1 MTDSRTVKTVS
12 LKTIRK
18 YNPEL
23 AGKHHPLGRERASSP
38 GESSVQSSASLS
50 AIQRGSG
57 VVPPTPEQSAGED
70 VSKSE
75 TGSSIYSSGEP
86 KQPRTLHFRHR
97 DPGMNRRSGPTPRA
111 PVFSGKTDDPKH
123 WREWL
128 ARIRLWRKKCRFLV
142 DPSELATLVLCELT
156 EEAAEFFE

>member
-50 AIQRGSG
+50 ASQRGSG
-57 VVPPTPEQSAGED
+57 VFPPTPEQSAELPD
-70 VSKSE
+70 ATPS
-75 TGSSIYSSGEP
+75 P
-86 KQPRTLHFRHR
+86 ALQPREVITLMLTALHKSNM
-97 DPGMNRRSGPTPRA
+97 DTPRGDRRRA
-111 PVFSGKTDDPKH
+111 NLF
-123 WREWL
+123 
-128 ARIRLWRKKCRFLV
+128 
-142 DPSELATLVLCELT
+142 
-156 EEAAEFFE
+156 

>member
-1 MTDSRTVKTVS
+1 MTDSKTVKTVS

-50 AIQRGSG
+50 ASQRGSG

-75 TGSSIYSSGEP
+75 TGSSIFSSGEQ
-86 KQPRTLHFRHR
+86 KHPRTLHFRHR

-111 PVFSGKTDDPKH
+111 PVFSGKTDDPKY

-128 ARIRLWRKKCRFLV
+128 ARVRLWRKKCRFLV
-142 DPSELATLVLCELT
+142 DLAELAP
-156 EEAAEFFE
+156 